1 VNADSPRVLLADE
14 QPSVRSRVKGI
25 LESDGIEVCAEAADA
40 ESAVEAALRERP
52 DACIVGLRMQGDP
65 LAAISRISEAL
76 PGTAVIVLTVSQS
89 RDNLVDAVR
98 AGATGYLL
106 QEMNAERIPAAVRGV
121 LSGEAAVPRTLVAR
135 LLKEVRTY
143 GEGRTLAGENGP
155 VQLTPREWEILNLL
169 GERLSTAEIAER
181 LFLSQV
187 TVRRHVSSVLDKL
200 GVPDREAAVELLDE
214 QS

>member
-1 VNADSPRVLLADE
+1 MLLADE
-14 QPSVRSRVKGI
+14 QPSVRARVKGI
-25 LESDGIEVCAEAADA
+25 LESDGFAVCAESSDA
-40 ESAVEAALRERP
+40 QTTVDAALRERP
-52 DACIVGLRMQGDP
+52 DVCIVGLRMGGDP
-65 LAAISRISEAL
+65 IAAISHITEEL

-106 QEMNAERIPAAVRGV
+106 QEMNAERIPDAVRGV

-143 GEGRTLAGENGP
+143 GEGRSLVGEKGL
-155 VQLTPREWEILNLL
+155 VQLSPREWEVLNLL
-169 GERLSTAEIAER
+169 AGRLSTAEIAER
-181 LFLSQV
+181 LHLSQV
-187 TVRRHVSSVLDKL
+187 TVRRHVSSIVDKL
-200 GVPDREAAVELLDE
+200 GVPDRDSAVELLDE

>member
-1 VNADSPRVLLADE
+1 M
-14 QPSVRSRVKGI
+14 G
-25 LESDGIEVCAEAADA
+25 
-40 ESAVEAALRERP
+40 
-52 DACIVGLRMQGDP
+52 GDP
-65 LAAISRISEAL
+65 LAAISRITEEL
-76 PGTAVIVLTVSQS
+76 PDTAVIVLTDSQS

-143 GEGRTLAGENGP
+143 GDGRSLLGERGT
-155 VQLTPREWEILNLL
+155 VQLTPREWEVLHLL
-169 GERLSTAEIAER
+169 AERRSTAEIAAR
-181 LFLSQV
+181 LHLSQV
-187 TVRRHVSSVLDKL
+187 TVRRHISSIVEKL
-200 GVPDREAAVELLDE
+200 GVSDRDAAVELLDE

>member
-1 VNADSPRVLLADE
+1 VKAATPKVLLADE
-14 QPSVRSRVKGI
+14 QPSVRARVKGI
-25 LESDGIEVCAEAADA
+25 LEADGFVVCAESGDS
-40 ESAVEAALRERP
+40 ESAVDAALRERP
-52 DACIVGLRMQGDP
+52 DVCIVGLRLGGDP
-65 LAAISRISEAL
+65 LAAISRITEEL
-76 PGTAVIVLTVSQS
+76 PGTAVIVLTMSRS

-121 LSGEAAVPRTLVAR
+121 MNGEAAVPRTLVAR

-143 GEGRTLAGENGP
+143 GEGRSLVGERGL
-155 VQLTPREWEILNLL
+155 VQLTPREWEVLNLL
-169 GERLSTAEIAER
+169 AARLSTAEIAER

-187 TVRRHVSSVLDKL
+187 TVRRHLSSIVDKL
-200 GVPDREAAVELLDE
+200 GVPDRDSAVELLDE